1 MEASAKLERLD
12 RQQLVDL
19 LEEHHAAL
27 RMSAPC
33 QICQM
38 PVACATEV
46 GSGTGFFVWNRRM
59 LKLFANSLD
68 SYLITY
74 TVLHFC

>member
-1 MEASAKLERLD
+1 MEVGTNLERLD

-33 QICQM
+33 HM
-38 PVACATEV
+38 PVASATLRTEAV
-46 GSGTGFFVWNRRM
+46 GFGNQRM
-59 LKLFANSLD
+59 LTLHENSLN
-68 SYLITY
+68 SNLKHMNYPILN
-74 TVLHFC
+74 LC